1 MPYDDTVEIYTLW
14 DRLKK
19 RFSIIRPQPKSF
31 TLEDTVQPVT
41 NVDFPLTSTR
51 MLTLSTTVSS
61 NGYKTLGTVPTGKR
75 WDVYSFDI
83 WKVSGTY
90 DPIGI
95 YLKDGSKAA
104 HVHKFTTAP
113 KYCWYAPYPV
123 PMNETWNIQIE
134 VENYAASGSL
144 YLMIL
149 YKETDM
155 EE

>member
-1 MPYDDTVEIYTLW
+1 MGDDTVEIYTLW
-14 DRLKK
+14 NRLKQ
-19 RFSIIRPQPKSF
+19 RFSITRSQPKSF
-31 TLEDTVQPVT
+31 ILGDTVIPVT
-41 NVDFPLTSTR
+41 NVDNPLDITK
-51 MLTLSTTVSS
+51 MLTLTTTVSS

-90 DPIGI
+90 DVVGI

-104 HVHKFTTAP
+104 HVHKFVAAA
-113 KYCWYAPYPV
+113 KYCWYAPTPV
-123 PMNETWNIQIE
+123 PMNETWNIQLE

-149 YKETDM
+149 YKERDM

>member
-1 MPYDDTVEIYTLW
+1 MVYDDTIEIHTLW
-14 DRLKK
+14 NRLKN
-19 RFSIIRPQPKSF
+19 RFSIIRPQPASF
-31 TLEDTVQPVT
+31 ILKRTLQPVT
-41 NVDFPLTSTR
+41 SVDAPLDVAK
-51 MLTLSTTVSS
+51 MLTMTTTVSS
-61 NGYKTLGTVPTGKR
+61 NGYKTIHTVPDGKR

-90 DPIGI
+90 DVVGI

-104 HVHKFTTAP
+104 HVHKFVAVP

-123 PMNETWNIQIE
+123 PMNETWNIQLE